1 MGSTFGDSGGQARGP
16 SGKYSG
22 AGNTGKSDVRSTN
35 IADGPGGLGRDPT
48 ISKPRQTAVRAKK
61 ISQVTDV
68 NLTWEQRALLLLSQ
82 LEVAKGFEDLQPK
95 LRKEVRKLIEDAP
108 GSARL

>member
-1 MGSTFGDSGGQARGP
+1 MGGIFGESGGQARGP

-48 ISKPRQTAVRAKK
+48 KPRQTAVRAKK
-61 ISQVTDV
+61 ASQGPDV

-108 GSARL
+108 DSARL

>member
-1 MGSTFGDSGGQARGP
+1 MSGIFGESGGQARGP

-48 ISKPRQTAVRAKK
+48 ISKPRQTAVRGKK
-61 ISQVTDV
+61 ASQGPDV